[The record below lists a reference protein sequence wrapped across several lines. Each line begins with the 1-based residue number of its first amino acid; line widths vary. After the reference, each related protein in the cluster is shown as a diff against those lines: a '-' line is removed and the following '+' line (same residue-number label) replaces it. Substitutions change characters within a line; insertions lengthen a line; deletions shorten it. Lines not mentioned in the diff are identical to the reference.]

1 MFRRILYS
9 KPMYLMM
16 LFFCRIFYPKRYLKG
31 RYFEEK
37 RAGFWWAIK
46 GIPRRLAT
54 GIPWPLGK
62 TTVVNNKNK
71 ISFHPDSIN
80 VFQSPGCY
88 FQNIDGTIKIGRN
101 VHIAPNVGLIT
112 TNHNIYDLNS
122 HITGKDI
129 VLGDNCWIGMNS
141 VILPGVV
148 LGNRTVVGAGAVV
161 TKSFSEGN
169 CVIGGVPAKI
179 IRRLEEKQEETQD
192 ANC

>member
-1 MFRRILYS
+1 MFKRILYS
-9 KPMYLMM
+9 KPMYLIM
-16 LFFCRIFYPKRYLKG
+16 FSFCRIFYPKRYLKG

-62 TTVVNNKNK
+62 TTVVNNKNR
-71 ISFHPDSIN
+71 IDFHPDSIN

-88 FQNIDGTIKIGRN
+88 FQNIDGTIKIGQN

-122 HITGKDI
+122 HISGKDI
-129 VLGDNCWIGMNS
+129 VIGDNCWIGMNS

-148 LGNRTVVGAGAVV
+148 LGERTIVGAGAVV
-161 TKSFSEGN
+161 TKSFLDGN

-179 IRRLEEKQEETQD
+179 IRMLEEKQEETQD